1 MVGTK
6 GKEGGKVR
14 RGVSEKKERETTEID
29 EIR

>member
-14 RGVSEKKERETTEID
+14 RGVSEKNKGKPQKL